1 MEHRAERQPD
11 WHKEENM
18 DHTVISIE
26 SPVKYYDFKDQHG
39 DILATL
45 RFVPSDIDIFDRAK
59 EVYGQISAMEKEVSE
74 IQNQPMSDDAALEI
88 KNKYAK
94 EIKDSLD
101 RLFHSDTSGFFEIAG
116 PFTPMENGNIWVM
129 VLVEKAV
136 EIIREVMPKNMQK
149 VEQESNKYLEKYK
162 AAPGKYPFPT
172 A

>member
-1 MEHRAERQPD
+1 
-11 WHKEENM
+11 M
-18 DHTVISIE
+18 DHTIINIE

-39 DILATL
+39 DILSTL

-59 EVYGQISAMEKEVSE
+59 EIYSQISAMEKELSE
-74 IQNQPMSDDAALEI
+74 IQNHEMPEDAALDI

-94 EIKDSLD
+94 EVKESIDK
-101 RLFHSDTSGFFEIAG
+101 LFHSDTSGFFEIAG
-116 PFTPMENGNIWVM
+116 PFTPMENGQVWAT

-136 EIIREVMPKNMQK
+136 EIIREVMPKNMQR